1 MPKISISEAARMVGI
16 SRSALYRSY
25 IKIGKITVERDID
38 GKPMIDLSELIR
50 VFGEQ
55 IVSTSKNTERNTQ
68 KTQLETGIFQAEI
81 ERLAGLVRVY
91 EQQLAEAKEREAWLR
106 SKLDAIE
113 QKLLAGPETKRRWW
127 WPW

>member
-25 IKIGKITVERDID
+25 IKTGKITVERDLEEN
-38 GKPMIDLSELIR
+38 PRIDLSELMR

-55 IVSTSKNTERNTQ
+55 VGSTSKATERNTQ

-91 EQQLAEAKEREAWLR
+91 EQQLAEAKERETWLR
-106 SKLDAIE
+106 SKLDAME
-113 QKLLAGPETKRRWW
+113 QKLLTGPETKRRWW